1 MRRNKL
7 KNLVLDGYLLEN
19 DEAKELIQ
27 EIIFGYYYDRNDMEF
42 EIAIEEIKMDMI
54 HYEDEE
60 NFERCA
66 VLKHILDRFE

>member
-1 MRRNKL
+1 MRRQKL
-7 KNLVLDGYLLEN
+7 KDLVLDGYLLEK

-27 EIIFGYYYDRNDMEF
+27 EIIFAYYYDRNDMEF

-54 HYEDEE
+54 YYEDEE

-66 VLKHILDRFE
+66 VLKDILDRFE

>member
-54 HYEDEE
+54 HYQDEE

>member
-1 MRRNKL
+1 MRRNKI

-19 DEAKELIQ
+19 NEAKELIQ

-54 HYEDEE
+54 HYEDKE
-60 NFERCA
+60 NFERCS
-66 VLKHILDRFE
+66 VLKDILDRFE

>member
-60 NFERCA
+60 NFERCT
-66 VLKHILDRFE
+66 VLKDILDRFE